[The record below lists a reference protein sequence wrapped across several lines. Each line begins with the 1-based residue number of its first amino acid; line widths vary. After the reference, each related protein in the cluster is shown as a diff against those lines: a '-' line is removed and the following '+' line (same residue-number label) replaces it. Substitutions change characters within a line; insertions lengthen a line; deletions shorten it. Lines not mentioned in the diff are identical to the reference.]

1 MEEKENK
8 RISIIVDDEAG
19 ADNSSLIN
27 NNSKADKL
35 KKPLIFGL
43 MGIVFIACLFLIF
56 KPKKSAE
63 GINDEGL
70 KNVVPEATD
79 KGLQADKQK
88 AYEKEMLDE
97 KEAQQRN
104 SMQSLAD
111 YWNNSGDSTLA
122 LESSGSVPNS
132 SSGSTPA
139 NIGNPGYQNK
149 SLTSY
154 RNAQSTLSSFYQD
167 DDREKLE
174 LRRKVDQLQNKL
186 SEKDVPAATTL
197 NDQLTLMEKSYQ
209 MASKY
214 LPSGTQAPNT
224 AVPSPLK
231 DSSNH
236 ANQTSQSK
244 SEKTESLKRVSKSI
258 VTALYREPDDSSF
271 LASLEAE
278 KNRGFLTVG
287 SREQIGVVRNS
298 IRAIIVETK
307 TVTADGSVKL
317 RLLEDA
323 TIAGYSIPKGTE
335 MEAGTKF
342 QGNRLHLK
350 VSSVEVQGNIV
361 PVEILAYDL
370 NGQPGLAVPGSDEIN
385 AAGEIAANMSQSSGM
400 NISMSRSAGQ
410 QVVGDLTRGLVQGVS
425 GYFSKKIRTVKV
437 TLKSG
442 QQVLLVTKK
451 NN

>member
-8 RISIIVDDEAG
+8 RISIIVDDETG
-19 ADNSSLIN
+19 GDNSSLTDSR
-27 NNSKADKL
+27 SKVDKL

-43 MGIVFIACLFLIF
+43 MGIVFIACLYLIF
-56 KPKKSAE
+56 KPKSSSSR
-63 GINDEGL
+63 IDEQGL

-97 KEAQQRN
+97 KEAEKR
-104 SMQSLAD
+104 SSLQSLAD
-111 YWNNSGDSTLA
+111 YWNNNGDSTTA
-122 LESSGSVPNS
+122 AEFPVSTSSVGNISGNVRNS
-132 SSGSTPA
+132 
-139 NIGNPGYQNK
+139 GYQHN

-174 LRRKVDQLQNKL
+174 LRRKVDQLQEKL
-186 SEKDVPAATTL
+186 SAKDVPAAPTL

-214 LPSGTQAPNT
+214 LPSGTQGTDMT
-224 AVPSPLK
+224 AATTFK
-231 DSSNH
+231 DSTNYKNH
-236 ANQTSQSK
+236 KSPSK
-244 SEKTESLKRVSKSI
+244 TEKTESLKGIRKSI
-258 VTALYREPDDSSF
+258 VSALYREQDDSTF
-271 LASLEAE
+271 LASLEGE
-278 KNRGFLTVG
+278 RNRSFLTVG
-287 SREQIGVVRNS
+287 AGEQMSFAKNS
-298 IRAIIVETK
+298 IRAIIMETK
-307 TVTADGSVKL
+307 TVSEDGSVKL

-342 QGNRLHLK
+342 QGSRLQLK
-350 VSSVEVQGNIV
+350 VSSVEVQGNIL

-370 NGQPGLAVPGSDEIN
+370 NGQLGLSVPRSDEIN

-425 GYFSKKIRTVKV
+425 GYFSKKIRAVKV
-437 TLKSG
+437 TLKAG
-442 QQVLLVTKK
+442 QQILLVTKK

>member
-8 RISIIVDDEAG
+8 RISLIVDDETG
-19 ADNSSLIN
+19 GDNSSLTE
-27 NNSKADKL
+27 SKSKVDKF

-43 MGIVFIACLFLIF
+43 MGIVFIACLYLIF
-56 KPKKSAE
+56 KPKNPGSA
-63 GINDEGL
+63 IDEKGL

-97 KEAQQRN
+97 KEAEKR
-104 SMQSLAD
+104 SSLQSLAD
-111 YWNNSGDSTLA
+111 YWNNNGDSTTA
-122 LESSGSVPNS
+122 AEFP
-132 SSGSTPA
+132 GSTA
-139 NIGNPGYQNK
+139 SVGNTSGNYGNPGYQNN

-174 LRRKVDQLQNKL
+174 LRRKVDQLQEKL
-186 SEKDVPAATTL
+186 SAKDVPAAPTL

-214 LPSGTQAPNT
+214 LPSGTPGTDMT
-224 AVPSPLK
+224 ATTLK
-231 DSSNH
+231 DS
-236 ANQTSQSK
+236 ANYKNPKSPSK
-244 SEKTESLKRVSKSI
+244 TEKTESLKGLRKSI
-258 VTALYREPDDSSF
+258 VSALYREQDDSTF
-271 LASLEAE
+271 LASLEGE
-278 KNRGFLTVG
+278 RNHSFLTVG
-287 SREQIGVVRNS
+287 AREKKGIARNS
-298 IRAIIVETK
+298 IRAIIMETK
-307 TVTADGSVKL
+307 TVTAEGSVKL

-323 TIAGYSIPKGTE
+323 TIAGYSVPKGTE
-335 MEAGTKF
+335 LEAGTKF
-342 QGNRLHLK
+342 QGNRLQLN
-350 VSSVEVQGNIV
+350 VSSVEVKGNIL
-361 PVEILAYDL
+361 PVEILAYDV
-370 NGQPGLAVPGSDEIN
+370 NGQLGLSVPRSDEIN

-437 TLKSG
+437 TLKAG
-442 QQVLLVTKK
+442 QQVWLVTKK

>member
-8 RISIIVDDEAG
+8 RISLIVDDEPG
-19 ADNSSLIN
+19 GDNSSLTE
-27 NNSKADKL
+27 SKSKVDKL

-43 MGIVFIACLFLIF
+43 MGIVFIACLYLIF
-56 KPKKSAE
+56 KPKSSGSA
-63 GINDEGL
+63 IDEKGL

-97 KEAQQRN
+97 KEAEKR
-104 SMQSLAD
+104 SSLQSLAD
-111 YWNNSGDSTLA
+111 YWNNSGDSTTA
-122 LESSGSVPNS
+122 EFP
-132 SSGSTPA
+132 GSTA
-139 NIGNPGYQNK
+139 SVGNTSGNIGNPGYQYN

-174 LRRKVDQLQNKL
+174 LRRKVDQLQEKL
-186 SEKDVPAATTL
+186 SAKDVPAAPTL

-214 LPSGTQAPNT
+214 LPSGTQRTDMT
-224 AVPSPLK
+224 ATATFK
-231 DSSNH
+231 DS
-236 ANQTSQSK
+236 ANYKNPKSPSK
-244 SEKTESLKRVSKSI
+244 TEKTESLKGLRKSI
-258 VTALYREPDDSSF
+258 VSALYREQDDSTF
-271 LASLEAE
+271 LASLEGE
-278 KNRGFLTVG
+278 RNHSFLTVG
-287 SREQIGVVRNS
+287 AREKMGIARNS
-298 IRAIIVETK
+298 IRAIIMETK

-323 TIAGYSIPKGTE
+323 AIAGYSVPKGTE
-335 MEAGTKF
+335 LEAGTKF
-342 QGNRLHLK
+342 QGNRLRLK
-350 VSSVEVQGNIV
+350 VSSVEVEGNIL

-370 NGQPGLAVPGSDEIN
+370 NGQLGLSVPRSDEIN

-410 QVVGDLTRGLVQGVS
+410 QVVGDLTRGLLQGVS
-425 GYFSKKIRTVKV
+425 GYFSKKIRAVKV
-437 TLKSG
+437 VLKAG
-442 QQVLLVTKK
+442 QQVLLVPKK

>member
-8 RISIIVDDEAG
+8 RISLIVDDEPG
-19 ADNSSLIN
+19 GDNSSLTE
-27 NNSKADKL
+27 SKSKVDKL

-43 MGIVFIACLFLIF
+43 MGIVFIACLYLIF
-56 KPKKSAE
+56 KPKSSGSA
-63 GINDEGL
+63 IDEKGL

-97 KEAQQRN
+97 KEAEKR
-104 SMQSLAD
+104 SSLQSLAD
-111 YWNNSGDSTLA
+111 YWNNSGESTTA
-122 LESSGSVPNS
+122 EFP
-132 SSGSTPA
+132 GSTA
-139 NIGNPGYQNK
+139 SVGNTSGNIGNPGYQNN

-174 LRRKVDQLQNKL
+174 LRRKVDQLQEKL
-186 SEKDVPAATTL
+186 SAKDVPAAPTL

-214 LPSGTQAPNT
+214 LPSGTQRTDMT
-224 AVPSPLK
+224 ATATFK
-231 DSSNH
+231 DS
-236 ANQTSQSK
+236 ANYKNPKSPSK
-244 SEKTESLKRVSKSI
+244 TEKTESLKGLRKSI
-258 VTALYREPDDSSF
+258 VSALYREQDDSTF
-271 LASLEAE
+271 LASLEGE
-278 KNRGFLTVG
+278 RNHSFLTVG
-287 SREQIGVVRNS
+287 AREKMGIARNS
-298 IRAIIVETK
+298 IRAIIMETK

-323 TIAGYSIPKGTE
+323 AIAGYSVPKGTE
-335 MEAGTKF
+335 LEAGTKF
-342 QGNRLHLK
+342 QGNRLQLK
-350 VSSVEVQGNIV
+350 VSSVEVKGNIL
-361 PVEILAYDL
+361 PVEILAYDV
-370 NGQPGLAVPGSDEIN
+370 NGQLGLSVPRSDEIN

-425 GYFSKKIRTVKV
+425 GYFSKKIRNVKV
-437 TLKSG
+437 TLKAG

>member
-8 RISIIVDDEAG
+8 RVSLIVDDETG
-19 ADNSSLIN
+19 GDNSSLTEN
-27 NNSKADKL
+27 KSKVDKL

-43 MGIVFIACLFLIF
+43 MGIVFIACLYLIF
-56 KPKKSAE
+56 KPKSSGSAT
-63 GINDEGL
+63 DEKGL

-97 KEAQQRN
+97 KEAEKR
-104 SMQSLAD
+104 SSLQSLAD
-111 YWNNSGDSTLA
+111 YWNNNGDSTTA
-122 LESSGSVPNS
+122 EFP
-132 SSGSTPA
+132 GSTA
-139 NIGNPGYQNK
+139 SVGNTSGNIGNPGYQNN

-174 LRRKVDQLQNKL
+174 LRRKVDQLQEKL
-186 SEKDVPAATTL
+186 SAKDVPAAPTL

-214 LPSGTQAPNT
+214 LPSGTQGTDMT
-224 AVPSPLK
+224 ATANSK
-231 DSSNH
+231 DS
-236 ANQTSQSK
+236 ANYKNPKSPSK
-244 SEKTESLKRVSKSI
+244 SEKMESLKGLRKSI
-258 VTALYREPDDSSF
+258 VSALYREQDDSTF
-271 LASLEAE
+271 LASLEGE
-278 KNRGFLTVG
+278 RNYSFLTVG
-287 SREQIGVVRNS
+287 AREKIGIARNS
-298 IRAIIVETK
+298 IRAIIMETK

-323 TIAGYSIPKGTE
+323 TIADYSVPKGTE

-342 QGNRLHLK
+342 QGNRLQLK
-350 VSSVEVQGNIV
+350 VSSVEIKGNIL
-361 PVEILAYDL
+361 PVEILAYDV
-370 NGQPGLAVPGSDEIN
+370 NGQLGLSVPRSDEIN
-385 AAGEIAANMSQSSGM
+385 AVGEIAANMSQSSGM

-410 QVVGDLTRGLVQGVS
+410 QVVGDLTRSLVQGVS
-425 GYFSKKIRTVKV
+425 GYFSKKIRNVKV
-437 TLKSG
+437 TLKAG